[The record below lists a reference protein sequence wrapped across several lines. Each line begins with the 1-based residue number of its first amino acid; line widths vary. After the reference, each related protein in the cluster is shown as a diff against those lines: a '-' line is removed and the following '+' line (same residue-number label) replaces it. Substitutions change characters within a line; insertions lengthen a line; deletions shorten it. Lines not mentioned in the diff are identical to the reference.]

1 MKDLWFFLKLFK
13 PHSGW
18 LAGGIVLSL
27 LTALASIALLTL
39 SGWFIS
45 ASAIAG
51 LIALD
56 GSALIFNFTLPGAQ
70 IRALAIT
77 RTLGRYGERLVTHE
91 ATFRVLA
98 GIRSWFFRQL
108 IPLVPGR
115 LSVMRSGD
123 LLSRMTADID
133 ALDALYL
140 RLLAPAVVAAL
151 GITAVTV
158 FLAFYAPAVSLTTG
172 LMLLIASVWV
182 PWIFNRLGSAGAEEI
197 VVLAANF
204 RIRQLDMIQGLADLI
219 ANRAYGRFSD
229 FLGQFSGLMINIQRR
244 NNRLSAISSAF
255 TLLLSQITLLMALVL
270 AAIAFQDGLLSG
282 ADLALVI
289 FCVIAA
295 FELVMPLPPALQ
307 MLGKTRK
314 AARRIR
320 QVTEMPPAIVLPE
333 QPLALPDRYDVQLN
347 DVSFRYPE
355 QQEWALKNIS
365 LTIPQGGKIAIIGP
379 SGSGKTTLLQLLMR
393 YFDPEQGSVLLAG
406 QDTRQLDADEL
417 MSCFGVLSQRSQL
430 FAATI
435 RENLLLAKP
444 DASPAELNAAVK
456 AAGLES
462 FVGYLPEGLETW
474 VGESG
479 VKVSGG
485 EARRIALARLYLKN
499 APVLILDE
507 PTEGLDSDTERDV
520 FKALADFAIDKT
532 LVMVTHREA
541 GLGLADVV
549 YGMEQGSLREL
560 QFYSAN
566 GKAC

>member
-13 PHSGW
+13 PHSTW
-18 LAGGIVLSL
+18 LSGGIILSL
-27 LTALASIALLTL
+27 LTAFASVALLTL

-51 LIALD
+51 LVAVD
-56 GSALIFNFTLPGAQ
+56 GNTLVFNFMLPAAQ
-70 IRALAIT
+70 IRALAIS
-77 RTLGRYGERLVTHE
+77 RTLGRYGERVVTHE

-115 LSVMRSGD
+115 LSAMRSGD

-140 RLLAPAVVAAL
+140 RLLAPAIVAAI
-151 GITAVTV
+151 GVTAVTV
-158 FLAFYAPAVSLTTG
+158 FLAFYTPVISLATG
-172 LMLLIASVWV
+172 LMLVIASVWT
-182 PWIFNRLGSAGAEEI
+182 PWVFNRLGRAGAEEI

-229 FLGQFSGLMINIQRR
+229 KLGQFSDLMIDIQRR
-244 NNRLSAISSAF
+244 NNRLSAVSSAF
-255 TLLLSQITLLMALVL
+255 TLLLSQVTLLMALVL

-282 ADLALVI
+282 ADSALVV

-295 FELVMPLPPALQ
+295 FELVTPLPQAMQ
-307 MLGKTRK
+307 MLAKTQK

-320 QVTEMPPAIVLPE
+320 QITEMPPTIIPPTQAI
-333 QPLALPDRYDVQLN
+333 ALPDRYGLQLN
-347 DVSFRYPE
+347 DVSFRYSD
-355 QQEWALKNIS
+355 QQDRVLKNIN
-365 LTIPQGGKIAIIGP
+365 LTIPQGGKIAIVGP
-379 SGSGKTTLLQLLMR
+379 SGSGKTTLLQLIMR
-393 YFDPEQGSVLLAG
+393 YYDPEQGSVLLGG
-406 QDTRQLDADEL
+406 QNIKQFDSDEL

-435 RENLLLAKP
+435 KENLLIAKP
-444 DASPAELNAAVK
+444 DATVTELNAAIK
-456 AAGLES
+456 AAGLEN
-462 FVGYLPEGLETW
+462 FIAYLPEGLDTW

-499 APVLILDE
+499 APVLVLDE
-507 PTEGLDSDTERDV
+507 PTEGLDADTERDV
-520 FKALADFAIDKT
+520 FTALADFARDKT
-532 LVMVTHREA
+532 VIMVTHREA
-541 GLGLADVV
+541 GLGLVDVI
-549 YGMEQGSLREL
+549 YGMEQGVLREL
-560 QFYSAN
+560 
-566 GKAC
+566 